1 MDIDLKGRPVFVTGA
16 AKGIGRAIAKVL
28 AECGAPVAVADL
40 DEAGARETAAAVTA
54 AGGKARAFK
63 LDVTAEKAVGAA
75 LDAAEKELGPL
86 YALVNSAAILIP
98 PRPFHTIDLK
108 DWEAIFSV
116 DVKGLFLCCKAI
128 APRMIERRR
137 GVIVNIGSVAGKI
150 QRLNMAAYCAAKAAV
165 IHFSK
170 VAAFELAP
178 HGVRVIAQCPGT
190 TATDMVMKTITGGDP
205 EALAKW
211 LAGIPMG
218 RLAEPEDQA
227 RLTAFLI
234 SDLASH
240 ITGQAINVDGGQ
252 VLW

>member
-1 MDIDLKGRPVFVTGA
+1 HFQARLTGVADTSVTLRRVQFRAADDPGRCA
-16 AKGIGRAIAKVL
+16 AIA
-28 AECGAPVAVADL
+28 
-40 DEAGARETAAAVTA
+40 RQ
-54 AGGKARAFK
+54 
-63 LDVTAEKAVGAA
+63 
-75 LDAAEKELGPL
+75 
-86 YALVNSAAILIP
+86 I
-98 PRPFHTIDLK
+98 
-108 DWEAIFSV
+108 
-116 DVKGLFLCCKAI
+116 
-128 APRMIERRR
+128 
-137 GVIVNIGSVAGKI
+137 VAGKI
-150 QRLNMAAYCAAKAAV
+150 QRLNMAAYCAAKASV

-190 TATDMVMKTITGGDP
+190 TATDMVLKTITGGDP

-252 VLW
+252 VMW